1 MKKSILL
8 LLTVALTISTARAQ
22 DTLFGEAGSGQP
34 TKTVLGILG
43 GAAVGSAFGAGLG
56 GKDGWWIGAL
66 TGSTVGGLAGN
77 QWGAA
82 DAHNSTTVT
91 TRKVYSYE
99 TRPRHVY
106 RVVEEHPVVVKKTI
120 TVSDDAPYGYL
131 NGGTIKSPWSEFAMS
146 VGGKSS
152 GDVLYD
158 PSTGQPFRIP

>member
-1 MKKSILL
+1 MKKTILL
-8 LLTVALTISTARAQ
+8 LLTITLTLSTVRAQ

-43 GAAVGSAFGAGLG
+43 GAAVGSAFGNGLG

-82 DAHNSTTVT
+82 DAHPSKTYT
-91 TRKVYSYE
+91 TRKVYRYE
-99 TRPRHVY
+99 TRPRH
-106 RVVEEHPVVVKKTI
+106 HHKKTI
-120 TVSDDAPYGYL
+120 VKEVVSVNDSVPYGYM
-131 NGGTIKSPWSEFAMS
+131 NGGKIKSPWSSFAMS

-152 GDVLYD
+152 GDLLYD
-158 PSTGQPFRIP
+158 PNTGQAFRIP